1 MQHAVPRLPG
11 RVGPWVVAVLVAVL
25 AAPAAADEAPLVT
38 DRPTA
43 GISSTTV
50 GQWRVVLEFGADV
63 DSAKTGDIRT
73 LSWRTPAKLRFGVL
87 DRLEL
92 HLETPGFAADA
103 MHGGPLDD
111 TASYGFGGLG
121 FGFKAHL
128 VEGGY
133 WKGGGPS
140 LGLMTTLVAPLGT
153 AGFDD
158 DAWVPRVVLAAEW
171 SLPQAFGLGF
181 NVGAE
186 APRGDGGARFVQGKW
201 SVALARSWA
210 PLTDRV
216 ATFIEFFGDLA
227 FSSPANNG
235 LSVDGG
241 FTFLLTPNVQVDI
254 ALRAGILGTDHEVG
268 GGLGMAFRL

>member
-1 MQHAVPRLPG
+1 MHHAVRRFPGQALP
-11 RVGPWVVAVLVAVL
+11 VVATALVAFL
-25 AAPAAADEAPLVT
+25 ASPATADEPPLVT

-50 GQWRVVLEFGADV
+50 GQWRVVLEFGGDV
-63 DSAKTGDIRT
+63 DSTRTGDVRT

-103 MHGGPLDD
+103 MQGGPLDD
-111 TASYGFGGLG
+111 TVAYGFGGLG

-140 LGLMTTLVAPLGT
+140 LGLMTTLVTPLGT

-171 SLPQAFGLGF
+171 SLPQAFGLGV
-181 NVGAE
+181 NLGAE
-186 APRGDGGARFVQGKW
+186 VPRGDGAARYLQGKW

-216 ATFIEFFGDLA
+216 ATFVEFFGDLA

-235 LSVDGG
+235 LSFDAG
-241 FTFLLTPNVQVDI
+241 FTFLLTPNVQVDV
-254 ALRAGILGTDHEVG
+254 ALRTGILGTDHEVG